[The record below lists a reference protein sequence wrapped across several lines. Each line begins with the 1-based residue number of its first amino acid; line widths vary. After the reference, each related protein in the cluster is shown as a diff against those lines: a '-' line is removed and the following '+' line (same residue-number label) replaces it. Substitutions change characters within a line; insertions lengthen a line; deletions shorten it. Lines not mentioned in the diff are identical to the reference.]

1 MPVWQTTYI
10 VEKEEMSY
18 KMPGRLLLRSR
29 IWLKTVYN
37 FLYIYISWT
46 SKRRSNLQIFFKL
59 FQYFEICYRKANL
72 ATALLTVLTLFL
84 APHYFEDVFKMSHL
98 LLLLLPGENRVLY
111 DQILKFKAA
120 WKVSVSGVI
129 LVCIFLHWDWIRKD
143 TPYLSVFSP
152 NTRKIRNR
160 ISPNTDTFYVVQS
173 E

>member
-72 ATALLTVLTLFL
+72 ATALLTVLTLLIILRMFL
-84 APHYFEDVFKMSHL
+84 KCHTSYYSYCQVRIECYTIRFS
-98 LLLLLPGENRVLY
+98 NSR
-111 DQILKFKAA
+111 
-120 WKVSVSGVI
+120 
-129 LVCIFLHWDWIRKD
+129 LHEKC
-143 TPYLSVFSP
+143 PYLELFWSAFSCIG
-152 NTRKIRNR
+152 TEYGKILP
-160 ISPNTDTFYVVQS
+160 ISPYLVQIRGKYGT